1 MTNRDLTKLTVS
13 RLDFPCS
20 RAFRQWEAAQ
30 EGLDLPDI
38 DTRPEWEQ
46 EFDRQ
51 HPVDRDGYSLDFLAM
66 MERVKPAP
74 YRGPAKALPD
84 ARRPPIILTRPQVS
98 KTKEKKK
105 GLTPIET

>member
-1 MTNRDLTKLTVS
+1 MSKLTVS

-20 RAFRQWEAAQ
+20 RAFRQWEASQ

-66 MERVKPAP
+66 MERVKPGP
-74 YRGPAKALPD
+74 YGPPAKAGPA
-84 ARRPPIILTRPQVS
+84 ARKRPMREMIAKAGHIAREAFDG
-98 KTKEKKK
+98 KTKQR
-105 GLTPIET
+105 GIPL